1 MVVLKVVLKVV
12 IIEFNYLI
20 KKRKCV
26 AKQKYD
32 RSIIN
37 NAIKKSLREKKEVS
51 QLTIKID
58 SRLDNAL
65 VILSEKINVSKNKL
79 IENILF
85 ESGIIEEVEENYY
98 E

>member
-1 MVVLKVVLKVV
+1 
-12 IIEFNYLI
+12 
-20 KKRKCV
+20 V

-32 RSIIN
+32 RNIIK
-37 NAIKKSLREKKEVS
+37 NAIDKSIKEKKEIS

-58 SRLDNAL
+58 SKLDDAL

-79 IENILF
+79 IENILY

>member
-1 MVVLKVVLKVV
+1 M
-12 IIEFNYLI
+12 
-20 KKRKCV
+20 

-32 RSIIN
+32 RNIIKSAIDKSI
-37 NAIKKSLREKKEVS
+37 KEKKEIS

-58 SRLDNAL
+58 SKLDDAL
-65 VILSEKINVSKNKL
+65 VILSEKIKISKNKL
-79 IENILF
+79 IENILY

>member
-1 MVVLKVVLKVV
+1 M
-12 IIEFNYLI
+12 
-20 KKRKCV
+20 

-32 RSIIN
+32 RNIIK
-37 NAIKKSLREKKEVS
+37 NAIDKSIKEKKEIS

-58 SRLDNAL
+58 SKLDDAL

-79 IENILF
+79 IENILY

>member
-1 MVVLKVVLKVV
+1 M
-12 IIEFNYLI
+12 
-20 KKRKCV
+20 

-32 RSIIN
+32 RNIIKNVIDKSI
-37 NAIKKSLREKKEVS
+37 KEKKEIS

-58 SRLDNAL
+58 SKLDNAL
-65 VILSEKINVSKNKL
+65 MILSEKINISKNKL
-79 IENILF
+79 IENILY

>member
-1 MVVLKVVLKVV
+1 M
-12 IIEFNYLI
+12 
-20 KKRKCV
+20 

-32 RSIIN
+32 RNIIKNVIDKSIKN
-37 NAIKKSLREKKEVS
+37 KREIT

-58 SRLDNAL
+58 SKLDDAL
-65 VILSEKINVSKNKL
+65 LILSDKINVSKNKL
-79 IENILF
+79 IENILY

>member
-1 MVVLKVVLKVV
+1 M
-12 IIEFNYLI
+12 
-20 KKRKCV
+20 

-32 RSIIN
+32 RNIIK
-37 NAIKKSLREKKEVS
+37 NAIDKSLKEKKEIS

-58 SRLDNAL
+58 SKLDNAL
-65 VILSEKINVSKNKL
+65 IILSEKIHVSKNRL
-79 IENILF
+79 IENILY